1 MTTHYPDRGFS
12 PSFLSPHSSFSFST
26 MESMSDLFAQMA
38 SGGPLPPS
46 MTRPRVSMGP
56 SSILTAARDDNVAL
70 IRSLCAPPSSTAVDS
85 CNQIGQSAIHIA
97 CIHGRLASVE
107 LLLELGSDP
116 SLPNDRGSTPLHFAA
131 TAKRNV
137 KEVVALLLSKGAD
150 PDTMDM
156 SGRLPF
162 EMCSD
167 NEVREMLGGP
177 SQALL
182 DAAANGN
189 VDALTSILAAGPNTD
204 GADSDGQCALHLAA
218 MNGHLPCVQAL
229 VNAAATVDIF
239 NMRGET
245 PLFLAAAEGDADV
258 VKFLLDHGADPSV
271 QRVNEQAEK
280 YSEAMGWISSGG
292 GAPPGA
298 SDSAMTD
305 APMDD
310 APLHVCAAEGDED
323 MVELLLERGAF
334 VDARDAEQK
343 TPLHIALDENE
354 LGVAKL
360 LLDAGADPC
369 TGNRGTTTVLHW
381 CASRGK
387 VKAMRMLL
395 EAGAS
400 KISGPEIGEALIED
414 GGADPMETPDEPAHI
429 VAARLSAR
437 FRNRRWLGSSSW
449 TPLLLACRQGK
460 PEAVQLLV
468 QYAMANPFD
477 RTPASATRV
486 TSAVANAPAANAS
499 SGHGSGRTALHI
511 IAGNGT
517 VNCLD
522 PLLDSVR
529 KLAIAHPDHASVL
542 IDALLA
548 KDCDGRTPMDV
559 AVDSGHAELSK
570 IIADK
575 AAEACRV

>member
-1 MTTHYPDRGFS
+1 
-12 PSFLSPHSSFSFST
+12 
-26 MESMSDLFAQMA
+26 MESMSDLFAQM
-38 SGGPLPPS
+38 SSSSLPS

-56 SSILTAARDDNVAL
+56 SSILTAARDDNTAL

-131 TAKRNV
+131 TAKRNQ

-150 PDTMDM
+150 PDAEDM
-156 SGRLPF
+156 SGRLPY

-167 NEVREMLGGP
+167 NEIREMLGGP

-189 VDALTSILAAGPNTD
+189 VDALTSILAAGPNID
-204 GADSDGQCALHLAA
+204 GADSDGHCALHLAA

-229 VNAAATVDIF
+229 VAKRSSLVATRYAAATVDIF
-239 NMRGET
+239 NMRAET
-245 PLFLAAAEGDADV
+245 PLFLAAVEGHADV

-298 SDSAMTD
+298 SDSAMRD
-305 APMDD
+305 APVGVDA

-343 TPLHIALDENE
+343 TPLHIALEENE

-387 VKAMRMLL
+387 VKVMRMLL

-400 KISGPEIGEALIED
+400 KVSGPEIGEALIED
-414 GGADPMETPDEPAHI
+414 GGTDPMETPDEPAHI

-477 RTPASATRV
+477 RTPAGATRV
-486 TSAVANAPAANAS
+486 TSAVARTTERDAPAANAS

-548 KDCDGRTPMDV
+548 KDGDGRTPMDV

-575 AAEACRV
+575 VAEACRV